1 MHSYNTKRP
10 DQMTKYNLDFLEKK
24 LGPFHKEYNY
34 PTKPVS
40 GFNLIYVE
48 KKTKTELDDVISK
61 IKDEMTPGYIWGYV
75 EDTNAIYVTRAF
87 GENKLFN
94 YNPMSFKKTDYVK
107 SKLKILSKLNSE
119 NINKLFDQKAVFDS
133 FYRKLW
139 DLRLDLAKEIR
150 DRNGISDNKALMAAQ
165 HIMDRIIFT
174 YFICEKDL
182 VTLNGKITLSNKTLF
197 SSISKMPDPWRCLK
211 NLFFEQ
217 FAKKDSKPLFLGKN
231 AQITTPYLNGGL
243 FRPKKFGKISEEN
256 LIIGYS
262 RKDWQTLFKPLDEYT
277 WIIEDELPSDERDE
291 GNLTPEII
299 GHIYEKFVITIDT
312 LDELKLDE
320 LKISKKGDLLRG
332 NKKIGAYYTPE
343 PITDYITR
351 NTITSKLYDELGLIK
366 NPEFN
371 EFIQKADSE
380 TLQKVLNVLSK
391 ITICDPAC
399 GSGAFLIKAGEILL
413 EYKIKVLKKIKQNQI
428 SSYDLK
434 KEVIINNLYGVDI
447 QEGAVEICKLRL
459 WLWLISS
466 SKELKVEPL
475 PNIEYNFLV
484 GNSLIGWAN
493 ENLEQNVLIQPD
505 NMVLAILDA
514 LKLRF
519 ESKTIDKIKEKI
531 EKTDMKS
538 YAEAM
543 ALLKDL
549 YSYSTEDEAEKLKNI
564 IESIRKPIYE
574 KINGVFYTYIKSKG
588 VNFSFD
594 EYKDHKPFHWNFDFN
609 QILNK
614 GGFDV
619 CLGNPPYIFAR
630 NKKFSENLKN
640 YYNTFYNLQTYQL
653 NTYGLF
659 TERSYNLLSFNGD
672 LGFIIPNNC
681 LTIDTFSIFREFI
694 LNNTSNLKITN
705 IYDKVFDDAN
715 VDNCVLIFRKS
726 KPNIISLSEM
736 RESKLEKVG
745 EFKYN
750 DFEKN
755 DNIINIPLLR
765 NKETYDILQKIET
778 NSAKLKEI
786 SKVSTGLKAYQIGKG
801 VPKQDKEVK
810 EKRIF
815 HSMNKLGS
823 DYYPYLQGKD
833 VARYNL
839 NWSGEYLKYGDH
851 LAEPRKS
858 VPFEGKRILVRQIPS
873 KPPYCIN
880 ATFVDDK
887 ILHDINSMVIFNINK
902 NYGYKFILGVINS
915 KLISYWFF
923 NKFGKLQRKLFPQFK
938 VKELKDFPIIN
949 PDDSKKLLTE
959 SVDRIIALNYK
970 INNIDSIDANTN
982 NKINKEIAKIS
993 ENIDFMIYK
1002 MYGLSE
1008 NEIKIVEDSMDN

>member
-1 MHSYNTKRP
+1 M
-10 DQMTKYNLDFLEKK
+10 
-24 LGPFHKEYNY
+24 
-34 PTKPVS
+34 
-40 GFNLIYVE
+40 
-48 KKTKTELDDVISK
+48 
-61 IKDEMTPGYIWGYV
+61 
-75 EDTNAIYVTRAF
+75 
-87 GENKLFN
+87 
-94 YNPMSFKKTDYVK
+94 
-107 SKLKILSKLNSE
+107 
-119 NINKLFDQKAVFDS
+119 
-133 FYRKLW
+133 
-139 DLRLDLAKEIR
+139 
-150 DRNGISDNKALMAAQ
+150 
-165 HIMDRIIFT
+165 
-174 YFICEKDL
+174 
-182 VTLNGKITLSNKTLF
+182 
-197 SSISKMPDPWRCLK
+197 
-211 NLFFEQ
+211 
-217 FAKKDSKPLFLGKN
+217 
-231 AQITTPYLNGGL
+231 
-243 FRPKKFGKISEEN
+243 
-256 LIIGYS
+256 
-262 RKDWQTLFKPLDEYT
+262 
-277 WIIEDELPSDERDE
+277 
-291 GNLTPEII
+291 
-299 GHIYEKFVITIDT
+299 
-312 LDELKLDE
+312 
-320 LKISKKGDLLRG
+320 
-332 NKKIGAYYTPE
+332 
-343 PITDYITR
+343 
-351 NTITSKLYDELGLIK
+351 
-366 NPEFN
+366 
-371 EFIQKADSE
+371 
-380 TLQKVLNVLSK
+380 
-391 ITICDPAC
+391 
-399 GSGAFLIKAGEILL
+399 
-413 EYKIKVLKKIKQNQI
+413 
-428 SSYDLK
+428 
-434 KEVIINNLYGVDI
+434 
-447 QEGAVEICKLRL
+447 
-459 WLWLISS
+459 
-466 SKELKVEPL
+466 
-475 PNIEYNFLV
+475 
-484 GNSLIGWAN
+484 
-493 ENLEQNVLIQPD
+493 
-505 NMVLAILDA
+505 
-514 LKLRF
+514 
-519 ESKTIDKIKEKI
+519 
-531 EKTDMKS
+531 
-538 YAEAM
+538 
-543 ALLKDL
+543 
-549 YSYSTEDEAEKLKNI
+549 
-564 IESIRKPIYE
+564 
-574 KINGVFYTYIKSKG
+574 
-588 VNFSFD
+588 
-594 EYKDHKPFHWNFDFN
+594 
-609 QILNK
+609 NK